1 MLGVDSMELENQ
13 GGGRRGLVQ
22 SALLLLV
29 KNPRGLGKF
38 AGSS

>member
-1 MLGVDSMELENQ
+1 MELENQ

-38 AGSS
+38 AATV